1 MPAFEYIVR
10 PVVIPNIRPA
20 PAQKIV
26 APSVASTADPEKG
39 FAIIHGNPA
48 KQLDLT
54 QTTSVSISR
63 SNGVE
68 VQRRVDKVRVYQV
81 TDDGVNKDNYV
92 DIEVANKLVWAD
104 YNGRQKRYYKR
115 AKTADNIELRD
126 RDILYN
132 RQAGGQL

>member
-1 MPAFEYIVR
+1 MATFEYIVR

-26 APSVASTADPEKG
+26 PSSAATTVDPEKG

-54 QTTSVSISR
+54 TTTSSSISR

-68 VQRRVDKVRVYQV
+68 VHRRVDRVRVYQV

-92 DIEVANKLVWAD
+92 DIEVANKLIWA
-104 YNGRQKRYYKR
+104 
-115 AKTADNIELRD
+115 
-126 RDILYN
+126 
-132 RQAGGQL
+132 